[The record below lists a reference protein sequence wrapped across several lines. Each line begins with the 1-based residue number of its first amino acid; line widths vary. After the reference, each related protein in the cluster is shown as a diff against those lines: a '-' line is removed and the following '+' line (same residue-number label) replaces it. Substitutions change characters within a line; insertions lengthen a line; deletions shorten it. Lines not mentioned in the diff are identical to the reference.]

1 MPVYLKCKV
10 QGCDAEL
17 VNGMVV
23 TSCMHILCNQ
33 CAITHGFGNEPPWS
47 CPVCRKHLEEEEI
60 CNHQDWESSV
70 QDAVQL
76 MYGLSPTMI
85 MEAASSAMAFWSQQ
99 LEVQMSVAPSYTYI
113 FDSYMLTAK
122 DQRTVEKRRNCREPV
137 LAGKLN
143 MMQYK
148 GRRKL
153 FRASVKISTEIWK
166 KEIRN
171 CYIFGVSTTNS
182 KRSVE
187 NFRSSSIRCVPRKGH
202 HNESKSPQAVFAQ
215 EIFHKQDME
224 SEIQDCRELHFQ
236 GPTGSIGPDM

>member
-99 LEVQMSVAPSYTYI
+99 LEIQMIP
-113 FDSYMLTAK
+113 
-122 DQRTVEKRRNCREPV
+122 EKRPKCLELV
-137 LAGKLN
+137 LV
-143 MMQYK
+143 
-148 GRRKL
+148 GRP
-153 FRASVKISTEIWK
+153 
-166 KEIRN
+166 
-171 CYIFGVSTTNS
+171 STTVCYRHAENS
-182 KRSVE
+182 
-187 NFRSSSIRCVPRKGH
+187 
-202 HNESKSPQAVFAQ
+202 
-215 EIFHKQDME
+215 
-224 SEIQDCRELHFQ
+224 
-236 GPTGSIGPDM
+236 